1 GVFTTLVRA
10 LGIPKVEVVELYD
23 IEPWAT
29 DHLGSPIGLI
39 FCFLYQKDKHRPR
52 EFRDS
57 AGERLWFANQL
68 CEDACASQALLNIVF
83 NTDVEIGGT
92 LAAFKADTM
101 EMSPVMRGLA
111 ISNSLPI
118 RAAHNALARYTS
130 PTTRQRQRSDIQ
142 SADDLEETYHFIGYI
157 PAHGKVWELDGL
169 KPGPL
174 EVGEMN
180 YGGSGA
186 EGWMDV
192 VRPAL
197 RLKMK
202 KYGGA
207 EEGANIKF
215 NLLALVNEQ
224 YCNASDELE
233 LAKRKRSQLERRLDA
248 KYPQGWQGQ
257 VRSPLSLS

>member
-1 GVFTTLVRA
+1 MDAKSPRRQR
-10 LGIPKVEVVELYD
+10 K
-23 IEPWAT
+23 AT
-29 DHLGSPIGLI
+29 YSLFH
-39 FCFLYQKDKHRPR
+39 DKTS
-52 EFRDS
+52 S
-57 AGERLWFANQL
+57 A
-68 CEDACASQALLNIVF
+68 
-83 NTDVEIGGT
+83 
-92 LAAFKADTM
+92 
-101 EMSPVMRGLA
+101 
-111 ISNSLPI
+111 
-118 RAAHNALARYTS
+118 
-130 PTTRQRQRSDIQ
+130 TRQLQKSDPN

-174 EVGEMN
+174 EVGEMTN
-180 YGGSGA
+180 HGRSGA
-186 EGWMDV
+186 DGWMDV

-197 RLKMK
+197 RLKMR

-233 LAKRKRSQLERRLDA
+233 LIKRKRSQLERRLHT

-257 VRSPLSLS
+257 VRIPLSLSPLFI